1 MEEEIH
7 SECQCFLNEATMALD
22 KPIPL
27 QALAQARS
35 LIVNPSTSEA
45 TISSLF
51 QTLCH
56 SLQTYH
62 HPLSLCHILS
72 LLAAIVSH
80 HPALSHSI
88 FHAICSFSLHLHNT
102 SARTVANALSV
113 LASIAES
120 DQTLVSSLA
129 ELSEGT
135 FLSLCFQTNVP
146 VRHWLL
152 LNATRLQ
159 VRPHLLLMLLL
170 GFTKDPYPYVRGVA
184 LDGLVALCK
193 SSVVGDRALLESC
206 YCCAVELLYDME
218 DSVRSAAVRA
228 VSQWGQLLVASNDN
242 NNRDWS
248 DSLFVQICSMVIDM
262 SMKVRIEAFNALGAF
277 SMVSE
282 AILVQTL
289 SKKVLSTMKE
299 KTYPSLSSL
308 KLVEMPASSVAGAFV
323 HGLED
328 EFYEV
333 RRSACYAL
341 QQLSILSADFAGEAL
356 NLVLNVLNDDSMV
369 VRIQALEAMC
379 CMVLF
384 DHLKVQETHMHMFL
398 STLIDT
404 DASVRSA
411 ARKVLQVAKLND
423 ITTFKLAIDSLLEN
437 LETYPQDE
445 AAIFSV
451 LFSIGQCHGN
461 FVVGI
466 IERVSDEIER
476 SSNGNLGF
484 DSGRVA
490 ALLVLAIAVP
500 LSHEERTPSI
510 PRTIFSY
517 AVTLLGRI
525 SHALGNV
532 VDQNTLLAYLS
543 HCSSSTVVSPAE
555 FYFKKEMPS
564 LVLMKCNLSR
574 AMLVMS
580 NNANEELPSPAEMQL
595 QDLNVSVSGIHF
607 QRTSAPI
614 KLPATLVDQQ
624 SEVQNDLIKLLEL
637 VLEKLKVMWQ
647 LIQLGCTGEVLKTL
661 RSWKEQL
668 AKCTSGSSTG
678 VLDFVSQCM
687 RVVKLLAKIW
697 PRINSP
703 RKLSYARTG
712 DLGLLLEKLD
722 RILKGLSYRFI
733 GMSKQEE
740 LFVLELILVHY
751 MLRLATVEACNDLTT
766 FGKLFSTLPRVELI
780 YEEMAVEPSD
790 FVSEL
795 KSLLHEIGSPTD
807 GPFYSPSMFQK
818 SVKIFSLKQ
827 FIFCGELKYIK
838 AELDIPNNDI
848 ESPFHFVSGLPVGI
862 QLEITLYNIS
872 RENRLWLRLVVDA
885 VLTEFVFLD
894 LGQYEG
900 NNEIRKFTFLSP
912 FYRTPKANSFTV
924 RVCLGMECLS
934 EDSHL
939 FGSSGGGPKKDLV
952 YLCKEKEVCFSQCVR
967 KSEL

>member
-328 EFYEV
+328 EFYE
-333 RRSACYAL
+333 
-341 QQLSILSADFAGEAL
+341 
-356 NLVLNVLNDDSMV
+356 
-369 VRIQALEAMC
+369 
-379 CMVLF
+379 
-384 DHLKVQETHMHMFL
+384 FL